1 MSGIALLPGGFKPP
15 TLGHFSLAKDLATNS
30 FNLAK
35 VDGEKIDVAEK
46 PEDIKVDKVLVMIGV
61 KERNGIT
68 SKESKQIWDIYKRH
82 LPSNVEIIE
91 TGTNPMNYSKDS
103 VVKKNPDQQYYAIV
117 GLRTSEDIPDLGR
130 ASTYKNYSNVEVL
143 PVLGKYTEVR
153 ASSLRKAI
161 LDGNEREIKK
171 YLPAELSD
179 KELQTVVDIIKG
191 STMREQIES
200 KMSDAIG
207 DVFDSFQTIEEGSSG
222 APIAAM
228 SAIPSKDRNRLV
240 FMYNH
245 LKNLMPEGFRIE
257 FMQNKIEISIK
268 HEGEIS
274 YDYTPYMGS
283 ITEYMLEQGMKI
295 LPLPEVKVRKDIVE
309 ASDIFGKTAYYDPGK
324 KEIVLYVTGR
334 HPKDVLRSFA
344 HEMVHHKQNLENR
357 LENIHTSN
365 TNEDGDLQALEEEAY
380 LLGNMMFRTWEDKVK
395 NENA

>member
-30 FNLAK
+30 FDMAK
-35 VDGEKIDVAEK
+35 VDGQRLDVAEK
-46 PEDIKVDKVLVMIGV
+46 PEDIKVDKVLVLIGA

-68 SKESKQIWDIYKRH
+68 SKESKRIWDIYKRH
-82 LPSNVEIIE
+82 LPSNVEIVE

-103 VVKKNPDQQYYAIV
+103 VVKKNPDTQYYAIV
-117 GLRTSEDIPDLGR
+117 GLRSSEDLPDLKR
-130 ASTYKNYSNVEVL
+130 STTYRNYPNVEVL

-153 ASSLRKAI
+153 ASSLRQAI
-161 LDGNEREIKK
+161 LDGKEEEIRK
-171 YLPAELSD
+171 YLPEELSD

-191 STMREQIES
+191 NIMREQIES
-200 KMSDAIG
+200 KISEAMG
-207 DVFDSFQTIEEGSSG
+207 EVFDSFGNIEEGSSG

-240 FMYNH
+240 YMYNH
-245 LKNLMPEGFRIE
+245 LRNLMPDGFRIE

-283 ITEYMLEQGMKI
+283 ITEYMLDQGMKI
-295 LPLPEVKVRKDIVE
+295 LPLPEVKIRKDIAE
-309 ASDIFGKTAYYDPGK
+309 ASDIFGRTAYYDPGK

-344 HEMVHHKQNLENR
+344 HEMIHHKQNLEER
-357 LENIHTSN
+357 LQNIQTTN
-365 TNEDGDLQALEEEAY
+365 TNEDGNLQELEQEAY
-380 LLGNMMFRTWEDKVK
+380 LMGNMMFRTWEDKVK
-395 NENA
+395 NEHA

>member
-15 TLGHFSLAKDLATNS
+15 TLGHFSLARDLATNS
-30 FNLAK
+30 FDLAK
-35 VDGEKIDVAEK
+35 VDGERLDVAEK
-46 PEDIKVDKVLVMIGV
+46 PEDIKVDKVLVLIGV

-68 SKESKQIWDIYKRH
+68 SKESKRIWDIYKKH

-103 VVKKNPDQQYYAIV
+103 VVKKNPDTQYYAIV
-117 GLRTSEDIPDLGR
+117 GLRSSEDLPDLGR
-130 ASTYKNYSNVEVL
+130 ATTYTNYPNVEVL

-153 ASSLRKAI
+153 ASSLRDAI
-161 LDGNEREIKK
+161 LNGNEKEIKK
-171 YLPAELSD
+171 FLPQELSD
-179 KELQTVVDIIKG
+179 KELQTVIEIIKG
-191 STMREQIES
+191 SIMREQIEA

-207 DVFDSFQTIEEGSSG
+207 RVFDSFATVEEGSSG

-228 SAIPSKDRNRLV
+228 SAIPSDERARLIHLYHDLKDQI
-240 FMYNH
+240 
-245 LKNLMPEGFRIE
+245 PDGFRIE

-283 ITEYMLEQGMKI
+283 MLEYMLDQGMKI
-295 LPLPEVKVRKDIVE
+295 LPLPEVKIRKDLAE

-324 KEIVLYVTGR
+324 KEIVLYVSGR

-357 LENIHTSN
+357 LENIQTTN
-365 TNEDGDLQALEEEAY
+365 TNEDGDLQKLEEEAY

>member
-30 FNLAK
+30 FDMAK
-35 VDGEKIDVAEK
+35 VDGQRLDVAEK
-46 PEDIKVDKVLVMIGV
+46 PEDIKVDKVLVLIGA

-68 SKESKQIWDIYKRH
+68 SKESKRIWDIYKRH
-82 LPSNVEIIE
+82 LPSNVEIVE

-103 VVKKNPDQQYYAIV
+103 VVKKNPDTQYYAIV
-117 GLRTSEDIPDLGR
+117 GLRSSEDLPDLKR
-130 ASTYKNYSNVEVL
+130 STTYRNYPNVEVL
-143 PVLGKYTEVR
+143 PVLGKHTEVR
-153 ASSLRKAI
+153 ASSLRQAI
-161 LDGNEREIKK
+161 LDGKEEEIRK
-171 YLPAELSD
+171 YLPEELSD

-191 STMREQIES
+191 NIMREQIES
-200 KMSDAIG
+200 KISEAMG
-207 DVFDSFQTIEEGSSG
+207 DVFDSFGNIEEGSSG

-240 FMYNH
+240 YMYNH
-245 LKNLMPEGFRIE
+245 LRNLMPDGFRIE

-283 ITEYMLEQGMKI
+283 ITEYMLDQGMKI
-295 LPLPEVKVRKDIVE
+295 LPLPEVKIRKDIAE
-309 ASDIFGKTAYYDPGK
+309 ASDIFGRTAYYDPGK

-344 HEMVHHKQNLENR
+344 HEMIHHKQNLEER
-357 LENIHTSN
+357 LQNIQTTN
-365 TNEDGDLQALEEEAY
+365 TNEDGNLQELEQEAY
-380 LLGNMMFRTWEDKVK
+380 LMGNMMFRTWEDKVK
-395 NENA
+395 NEHA

>member
-15 TLGHFSLAKDLATNS
+15 TLGHFSLVRDLATNS
-30 FNLAK
+30 FDLAK
-35 VDGEKIDVAEK
+35 VDGERIDVAEK
-46 PEDIKVDKVLVMIGV
+46 PEDIRVDKVLVLIGV

-68 SKESKQIWDIYKRH
+68 SKESKHIWDIYRKH

-103 VVKKNPDQQYYAIV
+103 VVKKNPDTQYYAIV
-117 GLRTSEDIPDLGR
+117 GLRSSEDLPDLGR
-130 ASTYKNYSNVEVL
+130 ATTYRNYPNVEVL

-171 YLPAELSD
+171 FLPQELSD

-191 STMREQIES
+191 SIMREQIET
-200 KMSDAIG
+200 KMSDALG
-207 DVFDSFQTIEEGSSG
+207 DIFDSFQTIEEGSSG

-228 SAIPSKDRNRLV
+228 SAIPSEERARLIQLYNTLKDQI
-240 FMYNH
+240 
-245 LKNLMPEGFRIE
+245 PDGFRIE

-283 ITEYMLEQGMKI
+283 ITEYMLDQGMKI
-295 LPLPEVKVRKDIVE
+295 LPLPEVKIRKDIIE

-324 KEIVLYVTGR
+324 KEIVLYVAGR

-357 LENIHTSN
+357 LNNISTSN
-365 TNEDGDLQALEEEAY
+365 TNEDGNLQALEEEAY

>member
-1 MSGIALLPGGFKPP
+1 M
-15 TLGHFSLAKDLATNS
+15 AKDLATNS
-30 FNLAK
+30 FDLAK
-35 VDGEKIDVAEK
+35 VDGERIDVTEK

-91 TGTNPMNYSKDS
+91 TGINPMNYSKDS

-130 ASTYKNYSNVEVL
+130 ATTYRNYPNVEVL

-161 LDGNEREIKK
+161 LDGNETEIKK

-191 STMREQIES
+191 SIMREQIES

-240 FMYNH
+240 YMYNH